1 MLVIDWPELIYN
13 SRHDI
18 IPPEYIIQK
27 ADYNGIDI

>member
-1 MLVIDWPELIYN
+1 MVVIGRSELIYK